1 LSLPGQPQ
9 QQQQSTEL
17 HDTALGYLSR
27 FPCLRLDA
35 QMSAEQLPHAD
46 SALLAAWTGVN
57 EYKMTEKMAG
67 SSRSLSVSVS
77 NLLIVSDE
85 TKIH

>member
-1 LSLPGQPQ
+1 
-9 QQQQSTEL
+9 
-17 HDTALGYLSR
+17 
-27 FPCLRLDA
+27 
-35 QMSAEQLPHAD
+35 MSAEQLPHAD

-85 TKIH
+85 TKIR